1 MILSLRSLR
10 KPLLKKR
17 SPLIKMKNELNR
29 IAEECLSIHDL
40 HEMSKKLYT
49 QKVSAHAI
57 KCAMEE
63 SYKAGSESF
72 KFTID
77 DTSKIPDGIV

>member
-1 MILSLRSLR
+1 
-10 KPLLKKR
+10 
-17 SPLIKMKNELNR
+17 MKDELNR
-29 IAEECLSIHDL
+29 IAEEYFSIHDL

-49 QKVSAHAI
+49 QKVSARSI
-57 KCAMEE
+57 KRAMEA

-72 KFTID
+72 KFSID